1 MVADE
6 DPAVAGLVVETLLD
20 DGHAVFQAYD
30 GLSAVELALGLK
42 VCDLVIS
49 NTRVGG
55 VAGLK
60 LIHELRAQLPELAIL
75 YLANQ
80 GRSWLGLERRLPDNV
95 PVLREPFTAEELRA
109 VVRSLLTTR
118 RESRQRP

>member
-1 MVADE
+1 VQ
-6 DPAVAGLVVETLLD
+6 PAYIEVV
-20 DGHAVFQAYD
+20 VPP
-30 GLSAVELALGLK
+30 
-42 VCDLVIS
+42 
-49 NTRVGG
+49 G
-55 VAGLK
+55 VAGLE

-95 PVLREPFTAEELRA
+95 PVLRKPFTAEELRA

-118 RESRQRP
+118 RKSRQRP